1 MYLRSHE
8 VLPYGGV
15 RSNVFPTKSAMCR
28 HGNVGTCG
36 MAMSETT
43 TDYPTQLDFFYLTLQ
58 LETKCLVMHF
68 FLDDRRKLSGYK
80 LGNID

>member
-1 MYLRSHE
+1 MSE
-8 VLPYGGV
+8 
-15 RSNVFPTKSAMCR
+15 
-28 HGNVGTCG
+28 TCG